1 MSPEHRTLVH
11 NGGLVGLETTDLPSS
26 SVQIGPVPFQ
36 TPAVSVS
43 SLLER
48 LRHGLLVDDQVGD
61 HFFYAAHPLLELLV
75 LLGHGLPLLGQII
88 SLDENVKGQDPPT
101 LVFSSSSMVHILS
114 TKTAEYLDALV
125 AASIGMS

>member
-1 MSPEHRTLVH
+1 M
-11 NGGLVGLETTDLPSS
+11 
-26 SVQIGPVPFQ
+26 PVP
-36 TPAVSVS
+36 

-61 HFFYAAHPLLELLV
+61 HLLYAAHPLLELLV
-75 LLGHGLPLLGQII
+75 LLGHHLSLKRQII
-88 SLDENVKGQDPPT
+88 SLDYNVKGQDPPT

-125 AASIGMS
+125 AASIGTS